1 MSCTNYTVKE
11 IFPYIMFCLPQE
23 RGWIF
28 FSPLFLVSLEHLFSV
43 ERGEREQHFSRKKQK
58 SLLPADEQD
67 GGQSVVQPAGILA
80 VCFPTFGS
88 WAAAVLE
95 GLFLY
100 ANTVQVNN
108 DFWDQ

>member
-1 MSCTNYTVKE
+1 MDLL
-11 IFPYIMFCLPQE
+11 FPP
-23 RGWIF
+23 F
-28 FSPLFLVSLEHLFSV
+28 FSFS
-43 ERGEREQHFSRKKQK
+43 RTLLLCRKRRKREQHFSRKKQK

-108 DFWDQ
+108 DFWVQ